1 MASNQK
7 GAKVAATDSDLRA
20 VGSGARGYRPLTDP
34 ARQESSTIRVAPEI
48 DMERTPSSAPEVI
61 DADLGNK
68 PENRPYYQQTLR
80 SWSPLLTPWRA
91 VGGYLLIGL
100 IFVPLG
106 AVLWEDSDVVELR
119 LVLCAKSRSAV
130 GTAAFAVSR
139 WFASNNCRN
148 YLPYPGS
155 RPSSHA

>member
-1 MASNQK
+1 M
-7 GAKVAATDSDLRA
+7 DR
-20 VGSGARGYRPLTDP
+20 
-34 ARQESSTIRVAPEI
+34 APE
-48 DMERTPSSAPEVI
+48 PEII

-68 PENRPYYQQTLR
+68 PQNRPYYQQTLR

-119 LVLCAKSRSAV
+119 FVLLCVQRKSAAAV
-130 GTAAFAVSR
+130 MAMI
-139 WFASNNCRN
+139 
-148 YLPYPGS
+148 
-155 RPSSHA
+155 HM